1 LVDEGKDWK
10 MATKILEVP
19 SETGS
24 QALCTIE
31 LPAPT
36 AWPIIL
42 AFGLTLVFAGL
53 VTSASVSILGATFAV
68 AGCVGWF
75 GEVLPHEKQEPM
87 PIVDSVPTAQTSR
100 PEVARVEWKTQKL
113 NRARLPLE
121 IYPIS
126 AGVKGGLAGG
136 VAMAVLAVLYGII
149 SGHGIWYPINLLSAG
164 FFPARVTTQ
173 QIAAFHWDALI
184 IATILH
190 LICSLLVGLLYGAAL
205 PMFPRRPVLFGGVVA
220 PILWSGLIHSMLEA
234 LDPTLKQRIDW
245 FWFVISQIGFG
256 IVAGIIVSR
265 QQRIRT
271 WQYLPFAVRAGIEA
285 PGAID
290 EKNGDS
296 GQ

>member
-1 LVDEGKDWK
+1 
-10 MATKILEVP
+10 MA
-19 SETGS
+19 SETFELHPQTERAPQG
-24 QALCTIE
+24 TIE

-42 AFGLTLVFAGL
+42 AFGLTLVFAGM
-53 VTSASVSILGATFAV
+53 VTSASVSILGAIFAV

-75 GEVLPHEKQEPM
+75 HEVLPHEKHESM
-87 PIVDSVPTAQTSR
+87 PIVERVPTAETSR
-100 PEVARVEWKTQKL
+100 PRVARVEWLTQEL

-126 AGVKGGLAGG
+126 AGVKGGLAGS
-136 VAMAVLAVLYGII
+136 VAMAFLAVLYGII

-164 FFPARVTTQ
+164 FFPARVTTE

-190 LICSLLVGLLYGAAL
+190 LICSSLVGLLYGAAL

-234 LDPTLKQRIDW
+234 LDPALKQRIDW
-245 FWFVISQIGFG
+245 LWFVLSQVGFG

-265 QQRIRT
+265 QERVRT

-285 PGAID
+285 PGVMD
-290 EKNGDS
+290 EENGDR
-296 GQ
+296 GRQ

>member
-1 LVDEGKDWK
+1 
-10 MATKILEVP
+10 MAQ
-19 SETGS
+19 ETVELSAGT
-24 QALCTIE
+24 ARAARTIE

-53 VTSASVSILGATFAV
+53 VTSASVSILGAIFAV
-68 AGCVGWF
+68 SGCVGWF
-75 GEVLPHEKQEPM
+75 LDVLPHEKHESLPAVERVGAVATRHPQ
-87 PIVDSVPTAQTSR
+87 
-100 PEVARVEWKTQKL
+100 VARVEWITQEL
-113 NRARLPLE
+113 HRARLPLE

-126 AGVKGGLAGG
+126 AGVRGGLAGS

-164 FFPARVTTQ
+164 FFPGRTTVA

-190 LICSLLVGLLYGAAL
+190 LLCSVLVGLLYGAAL
-205 PMFPRRPVLFGGVVA
+205 PMFPRRPILLGGVIA
-220 PILWSGLIHSMLEA
+220 PVLWSGLIHSMLEA

-245 FWFVISQIGFG
+245 PWFVISQIGFG
-256 IVAGIIVSR
+256 IVAGFVVSR
-265 QQRIRT
+265 QHRVRT

-285 PGAID
+285 AGVIGEQSHRD
-290 EKNGDS
+290 

>member
-1 LVDEGKDWK
+1 
-10 MATKILEVP
+10 MASEIPKLLSDTK
-19 SETGS
+19 
-24 QALCTIE
+24 QAPRTIE

-42 AFGLTLVFAGL
+42 AFGLTLIFAGL
-53 VTSASVSILGATFAV
+53 VTSASVSILGAIFAV

-75 GEVLPHEKQEPM
+75 GEVLPHEKQEPI
-87 PIVDSVPTAQTSR
+87 PVVDRVPTPETSR
-100 PEVARVEWKTQKL
+100 PHVARVAWKAEEL
-113 NRARLPLE
+113 HRARLPLE

-136 VAMAVLAVLYGII
+136 VAMAVLAVLYGVI

-164 FFPARVTTQ
+164 FFPERVTTE
-173 QIAAFHWDALI
+173 QIATFHWDALI

-190 LICSLLVGLLYGAAL
+190 VICSSLVGLLYGAAL
-205 PMFPRRPVLFGGVVA
+205 PMFPRRPILFGGVIA

-234 LDPTLKQRIDW
+234 LDPTLKERIDW

-285 PGAID
+285 PGVMQ

-296 GQ
+296 GRQ

>member
-1 LVDEGKDWK
+1 
-10 MATKILEVP
+10 MA
-19 SETGS
+19 SETLDLPAEIE
-24 QALCTIE
+24 QIPHRIE
-31 LPAPT
+31 LPAPS
-36 AWPIIL
+36 AWPIVL

-53 VTSASVSILGATFAV
+53 VTSVSVSILGAIFAIR
-68 AGCVGWF
+68 GCIGWF
-75 GEVLPHEKQEPM
+75 RDVLPHEKHELM
-87 PIVDSVPTAQTSR
+87 PVTGSIPTAETSR
-100 PEVARVEWKTQKL
+100 PRVARVGWKTHEL

-136 VAMAVLAVLYGII
+136 VAMAVLAILYGII

-164 FFPARVTTQ
+164 FFPARVTTE

-184 IATILH
+184 ISSILH
-190 LICSLLVGLLYGAAL
+190 LICSSLVGLLYGVAL
-205 PMFPRRPVLFGGVVA
+205 PMFPRRPILFGGVIA

-245 FWFVISQIGFG
+245 LWFVISQIGFG
-256 IVAGIIVSR
+256 IVAGIVVAGH
-265 QQRIRT
+265 QRIRT

-285 PGAID
+285 PGAVEEKNDEEND

-296 GQ
+296 HRQ